1 MTFLKR
7 ANTTVFYLPDHDCR
21 FPQNTPRHL
30 PSRCISIRVMATPK
44 MQKRQTGQKSVHILL
59 YLMMRGDMT
68 PKKSASP
75 ETASLTVV
83 FAHSG
88 RSRGAQKRSSG
99 TADRHTDRH
108 TEMNPPPAGPRCC
121 HAGTGTGGLQK
132 VSRSR
137 GFPPFTPTSGELSLV
152 EIGSGIGREENI
164 TSK

>member
-1 MTFLKR
+1 
-7 ANTTVFYLPDHDCR
+7 
-21 FPQNTPRHL
+21 
-30 PSRCISIRVMATPK
+30 MATPK

-99 TADRHTDRH
+99 TADRQTHRD
-108 TEMNPPPAGPRCC
+108 ESAAGRAPVLPRG
-121 HAGTGTGGLQK
+121 HGHGRTSK
-132 VSRSR
+132 SI
-137 GFPPFTPTSGELSLV
+137 PFTGVPPLHSNSGC
-152 EIGSGIGREENI
+152 SGRSMGNKENRKDSNMI
-164 TSK
+164 IKYHYDRSSFILCKP

>member
-1 MTFLKR
+1 
-7 ANTTVFYLPDHDCR
+7 
-21 FPQNTPRHL
+21 
-30 PSRCISIRVMATPK
+30 MATPK

-99 TADRHTDRH
+99 TADTHTHRQTDRD
-108 TEMNPPPAGPRCC
+108 ESAAGQAPVLPRG
-121 HAGTGTGGLQK
+121 HGHGRTSK
-132 VSRSR
+132 SI
-137 GFPPFTPTSGELSLV
+137 PFTGVPPLHSNPYVRVHSESAPHSCPGASHTQQHVRRSVRNAHGARKCPQRPKSRRRRLT
-152 EIGSGIGREENI
+152 G
-164 TSK
+164 